1 VGSGEVSRGIELDDD
16 ELGFV
21 VSDQLSPQKS
31 RVLLQLCL
39 AHELDARAVQEA
51 FYRY

>member
-1 VGSGEVSRGIELDDD
+1 MDDD
-16 ELGFV
+16 GLDFV
-21 VSDQLSPQKS
+21 ASDQLNPQKS

-39 AHELDARAVQEA
+39 AHGLKGGSIQEA